1 MVPRLEHTPRRRAG
15 AALPITGLVIVLFA
29 LLGACS
35 TPPSPS
41 PSPSPTPTVAPS
53 PSAAPSA
60 GPASPS
66 PISSAQE
73 AAMAVLAA
81 DPRFAGL
88 RPKNPDLIGQCCFYT
103 AAPAASGDGYDVVI
117 EIG

>member
-15 AALPITGLVIVLFA
+15 VALPITGLVIVLFA

-35 TPPSPS
+35 TPPSPWSS
-41 PSPSPTPTVAPS
+41 PSPTVAPS

-81 DPRFAGL
+81 NPRFAGL

-103 AAPAASGDGYDVVI
+103 AAPAASGD
-117 EIG
+117 